1 MCNNKTTE
9 KGIELDMEKL
19 ESILFEYYE
28 KCSDLA
34 WEIFQGYSPEE
45 INHWCKMKIREYAPL
60 LTKEDEALHNML
72 SESKD
77 TNEHSKEIKT
87 NYYITQN
94 DHNYTIN

>member
-60 LTKEDEALHNML
+60 LKKEDEELHNM
-72 SESKD
+72 SAKSKD
-77 TNEHSKEIKT
+77 TIEHLEENKA
-87 NYYITQN
+87 NFYITQN

>member
-1 MCNNKTTE
+1 MDNKKKTQNNSR
-9 KGIELDMEKL
+9 IEYKQLKPVLSD
-19 ESILFEYYE
+19 YYE

-60 LTKEDEALHNML
+60 LKKEDEELHNM
-72 SESKD
+72 SSKSNG
-77 TNEHSKEIKT
+77 TNEHLEENKA
-87 NYYITQN
+87 NFYITQN